1 MKVKLSLCSA
11 QWYPTTGLI
20 LGLVTLVTAT
30 RDPTTQLGQVF
41 LLQLHLIGALLL
53 TLELVEEL
61 ASILVWALRNSCVGG
76 GEECFLLLGFLVL
89 IWEINMVVV
98 VT

>member
-1 MKVKLSLCSA
+1 MFC
-11 QWYPTTGLI
+11 
-20 LGLVTLVTAT
+20 TLVPYYWTDIGSGDSGHSNPRSNHST
-30 RDPTTQLGQVF
+30 RTGF

-89 IWEINMVVV
+89 IWEINVVVV